1 MKRLFLLSLLLAVS
15 LWELCTDSF
24 ANFPSETL
32 LPHES
37 DAFELAFSADG
48 EWLAADGN
56 DHKIHIWDVSAVS
69 NVHTLA
75 GHEGRITGLAFRSN
89 DELISASEDG
99 TVRLWNVTE
108 EREIRRYRAGLDQVT
123 SIALSPDERQ
133 VVLGVTDGTLRLWEI
148 DTGSLSRTFRGHVDV
163 VLSVDFSSDGKQIA
177 SGSDDNTVRLWDVSS
192 GTLVATF
199 VGHEERVWSVAM
211 HPDGDLIASGSWD
224 GTVRLWN
231 HVPATETADEDEG
244 SNLPLATYD
253 RPVLS
258 VTFSPNARL
267 LAVGLANSER
277 DNSVKFWNVA
287 GQNVARYQE
296 LRSFDAKSKH
306 DLAFSPEGKLFAATG
321 GDNTSIRVWRADP
334 ASPVPLSPRGETL
347 VESPSTIL
355 QWQAAED
362 AIYYDIEVALDASFP
377 FPYESATVSM
387 NKLTFSLKI
396 EGSQYWWRVRSG
408 GFGSVSDWS
417 EPSSFLSPSKPLR
430 TCSVELIPQQQRIG
444 LEEEFSVQVLA
455 DSVPDL
461 AGFQF
466 DLRWTDPDLLT
477 FVTVTEF
484 RNIFG
489 TDGRGKRGQIL
500 QDEGLYKGVAA
511 TKIGEP
517 NPDNSGIL
525 LEVLFRSKA
534 VGTCKIQL
542 ENLELV
548 NSDQGSIHCSV
559 TETTVIVEGPSRPW
573 DVNHDGVV
581 DIFDLVI
588 VSGFEG
594 LANLSG
600 LEINPDV
607 NRDGVVNILDLRL
620 VVSHFGETYEN
631 SAQAPGALSSEI
643 NTELSQATLRRL
655 YLELIRSLD
664 ESPSARRAIQAL
676 EGFII
681 SVPPRKNLLL
691 QNYPNPFNPET
702 WLPFQITATSDV
714 SIHIYSD
721 HGRLVRRIPLGTL
734 PPGRYIS
741 RSDAAHWDGKNGLGE
756 PVAAGMYFYTLS
768 TETFRATKKMIVT
781 K

>member
-1 MKRLFLLSLLLAVS
+1 MRKLFLFSLLLAVS
-15 LWELCTDSF
+15 LRELCTNSY

-37 DAFELAFSADG
+37 NALELAFSADG
-48 EWLAADGN
+48 KWLAADGN
-56 DHKIHIWDVSAVS
+56 DHIIHIWDVSAAS
-69 NVHTLA
+69 KVHTLA

-123 SIALSPDERQ
+123 SIALSPDGQQ

-148 DTGSLSRTFRGHVDV
+148 DSGMLRRIFRGHVDV
-163 VLSVDFSSDGKQIA
+163 VLSVDFSSDGEQIA

-192 GTLVATF
+192 GTLVETF
-199 VGHEERVWSVAM
+199 VGHEDRVWSVAM

-231 HVPATETADEDEG
+231 HVPAAEAADEDDS
-244 SNLPLATYD
+244 SNLPLVTYD

-258 VTFSPNARL
+258 VAFSPDARL

-277 DNSVKFWNVA
+277 DNSVKFWDVA
-287 GQNVARYQE
+287 GQNVTRYQE

-306 DLAFSPEGKLFAATG
+306 DLAFSPEGKLFATTG
-321 GDNTSIRVWRADP
+321 GDNAAIRVWRADP
-334 ASPVPLSPRGETL
+334 ATPVPLSPRGDTL
-347 VESPSTIL
+347 VESPNAIL
-355 QWQAAED
+355 QWQAADD
-362 AIYYDIEVALDASFP
+362 AIYYDIEVALDADFLVVI
-377 FPYESATVSM
+377 ESATMLM
-387 NKLTFSLKI
+387 NKLTFSLEI
-396 EGSQYWWRVRSG
+396 ELSQYWWRVRTG

-417 EPSSFLSPSKPLR
+417 EPSSFLTPFVPPR
-430 TCSVELIPQQQRIG
+430 TCSVQLIPQHQSIG
-444 LEEEFSVQVLA
+444 LEKEFAVQIRA
-455 DSVPDL
+455 DAVQDL

-484 RNIFG
+484 KNIFG
-489 TDGRGKRGQIL
+489 AFGIGKPGEIL

-511 TKIGEP
+511 TKIGET
-517 NPDNSGIL
+517 NIDNSGIL

-534 VGTCKIQL
+534 AGTCTIQL
-542 ENLELV
+542 ENFKLA
-548 NSDQGSIHCSV
+548 NSDQEPIDCPV
-559 TETTVIVEGPSRPW
+559 TEATVIVEEPLRPW
-573 DVNHDGVV
+573 DVNRDGVV

-588 VSGFEG
+588 VSDYAGQG
-594 LANLSG
+594 IPPG
-600 LEINPDV
+600 LEFNPDV
-607 NRDGVVNILDLRL
+607 NRDGVVNIFDLAL
-620 VVSHFGETYEN
+620 VASHFGETYEN
-631 SAQAPGALSSEI
+631 NAQAPRAASSAI
-643 NTELSQATLRRL
+643 NTEFSQATLARI
-655 YLELIRSLD
+655 YAELIRSLD
-664 ESPSARRAIQAL
+664 ESPLARRAIQAIEKL
-676 EGFII
+676 II
-681 SVPPRKNLLL
+681 SFPPQKNLLL

-721 HGRLVRRIPLGTL
+721 HGHLVRRIPLGIL

-741 RSDAAHWDGKNGLGE
+741 PSEAAHWDGKNGLGE
-756 PVAAGMYFYTLS
+756 PVATGTYFYTLS
-768 TETFRATKKMIVT
+768 TETFTATKKMIVT

>member
-1 MKRLFLLSLLLAVS
+1 MKKLFFLSLILAVS
-15 LWELCTDSF
+15 LWELCINSY

-37 DAFELAFSADG
+37 NALELAFSADG
-48 EWLAADGN
+48 RWLAADGN
-56 DHKIHIWDVSAVS
+56 DHKIYIWDVSAAS
-69 NVHTLA
+69 KVHTLA

-123 SIALSPDERQ
+123 SIALSPDEQQ

-148 DTGSLSRTFRGHVDV
+148 DSGLLRRIFRGHVDV
-163 VLSVDFSSDGKQIA
+163 VLSVDFSSDGEQIA

-192 GTLVATF
+192 GTLVETF

-231 HVPATETADEDEG
+231 HVPAAETADEDES

-258 VTFSPNARL
+258 VAFSPDARL

-277 DNSVKFWNVA
+277 DNSVKFWDVA
-287 GQNVARYQE
+287 GQDVTRYQE

-306 DLAFSPEGKLFAATG
+306 DLAFSPEGKLFATTG
-321 GDNTSIRVWRADP
+321 GDNAAIRVWRADP
-334 ASPVPLSPRGETL
+334 ATPVPLSPRGDTL
-347 VESPSTIL
+347 VESPNAIL
-355 QWQAAED
+355 QWQAADD
-362 AIYYDIEVALDASFP
+362 AIYYDIEVALDADFLVVI
-377 FPYESATVSM
+377 ESATVLM
-387 NKLTFSLKI
+387 NKLTFSLEI
-396 EGSQYWWRVRSG
+396 ELSQYWWRVRSG

-417 EPSSFLSPSKPLR
+417 EPSSFLTPFVPPR
-430 TCSVELIPQQQRIG
+430 TCSVQLIPQHQSIG
-444 LEEEFSVQVLA
+444 LEKEFAVRIRADAVQ
-455 DSVPDL
+455 DL

-484 RNIFG
+484 KNIFG
-489 TDGRGKRGQIL
+489 AFGIGKPGEIL

-511 TKIGEP
+511 TKIGET
-517 NPDNSGIL
+517 NINNSGIL

-534 VGTCKIQL
+534 AGSCTFQL
-542 ENLELV
+542 ENFKLA
-548 NSDQGSIHCSV
+548 NSDQEPIDCPV
-559 TETTVIVEGPSRPW
+559 IEATVIVEEPLRPW
-573 DVNHDGVV
+573 DVNRDGVV

-588 VSGFEG
+588 VSDFAGQG
-594 LANLSG
+594 IPPG
-600 LEINPDV
+600 LEFNPDV
-607 NRDGVVNILDLRL
+607 NRDGVVNIFDLAL
-620 VVSHFGETYEN
+620 VASHFGETYEN
-631 SAQAPGALSSEI
+631 NAQAPRATSSEI
-643 NTELSQATLRRL
+643 NTEFSQATLVRI
-655 YLELIRSLD
+655 YAELIRSLD
-664 ESPSARRAIQAL
+664 ESPLARRAIQAIEKL
-676 EGFII
+676 II
-681 SVPPRKNLLL
+681 SFPPQKNLLL

-721 HGRLVRRIPLGTL
+721 HGHLVRRIPLGIL
-734 PPGRYIS
+734 PPGSYIS
-741 RSDAAHWDGKNGLGE
+741 RSEAAHWDGKNGLGE
-756 PVAAGMYFYTLS
+756 PVATGTYFYTLS
-768 TETFRATKKMIVT
+768 TGTFTATKKMIVT

>member
-1 MKRLFLLSLLLAVS
+1 MRRKKLAGPLLRLLLAVS
-15 LWELCTDSF
+15 LWELCTNSY

-37 DAFELAFSADG
+37 NALELAFSADG
-48 EWLAADGN
+48 RWLAADGN
-56 DHKIHIWDVSAVS
+56 DHKIYIWDVSAAS
-69 NVHTLA
+69 KVHTLA

-108 EREIRRYRAGLDQVT
+108 EREIRRFRADLDQVT
-123 SIALSPDERQ
+123 SIALSPDELQ
-133 VVLGVTDGTLRLWEI
+133 VVLGLTDGTLRLWEI
-148 DTGSLSRTFRGHVDV
+148 DSGLLRRTFRGHLDV
-163 VLSVDFSSDGKQIA
+163 VLSVDFSSDGEQIA

-192 GTLVATF
+192 GTLVETF

-211 HPDGDLIASGSWD
+211 HPTGDLIASGSWD

-231 HVPATETADEDEG
+231 HAPATETADQDEG

-258 VTFSPNARL
+258 VAFSPNARL
-267 LAVGLANSER
+267 LAIGLANSER
-277 DNSVKFWNVA
+277 DNSVKFWDVA

-334 ASPVPLSPRGETL
+334 ASPVPLSPRGEIL

-377 FPYESATVSM
+377 FPYESATVLM
-387 NKLTFSLKI
+387 NKLTFSLEI

-430 TCSVELIPQQQRIG
+430 TCTVQLIPQQQRIG

-466 DLRWTDPDLLT
+466 DLRWTNPDLLT

-484 RNIFG
+484 GNIFG
-489 TDGRGKRGQIL
+489 TSGRGKAGEIRQ
-500 QDEGLYKGVAA
+500 EKGLYEGVAA
-511 TKIGEP
+511 TKIGEASI
-517 NPDNSGIL
+517 DSSGIL
-525 LEVLFRSKA
+525 LEVLFRSKT
-534 VGTCKIQL
+534 VGTSKIRL
-542 ENLELV
+542 ENLKLA
-548 NSDQGSIHCSV
+548 NSDQGSIACPV
-559 TETTVIVEGPSRPW
+559 TEATVIVEDPLRPW
-573 DVNHDGVV
+573 DVNLDGVV
-581 DIFDLVI
+581 DIFDLVLVADFFGKKI
-588 VSGFEG
+588 PPE
-594 LANLSG
+594 

-607 NRDGVVNILDLRL
+607 NRDGAVNILDLTL
-620 VVSHFGETYEN
+620 VSAHF
-631 SAQAPGALSSEI
+631 
-643 NTELSQATLRRL
+643 
-655 YLELIRSLD
+655 D
-664 ESPSARRAIQAL
+664 
-676 EGFII
+676 
-681 SVPPRKNLLL
+681 
-691 QNYPNPFNPET
+691 
-702 WLPFQITATSDV
+702 
-714 SIHIYSD
+714 
-721 HGRLVRRIPLGTL
+721 
-734 PPGRYIS
+734 
-741 RSDAAHWDGKNGLGE
+741 
-756 PVAAGMYFYTLS
+756 
-768 TETFRATKKMIVT
+768 
-781 K
+781 